1 MKIDQSKLEEFI
13 EEARSIVGREGHT
26 PFSLEDLYHLAS
38 KFKLIGAI
46 YLEKF
51 DDKRHV
57 NVLLDLGEDSI
68 TLYDP
73 LLGVKIKP
81 FDEIQFGIYC
91 QPLGTL
97 RDEFEKYLKQLRTNE
112 CKDVWSQYRQRGK
125 LLFHFIKQHSE
136 FRSIYAG
143 DSISIADFPA
153 FQNNSSY
160 SDCAPISLFIMSL
173 YNSVVSHP

>member
-1 MKIDQSKLEEFI
+1 MKIDHSKLEKFI
-13 EEARSIVGREGHT
+13 KEARSSVGRNGHS

-38 KFKLIGAI
+38 KFGLIGAI
-46 YLEKF
+46 YLEKS

-68 TLYDP
+68 TFYDP
-73 LLGVKIKP
+73 LSGVKIKP

-97 RDEFEKYLKQLRTNE
+97 KDEFEKYQQQLRTNE
-112 CKDVWSQYRQRGK
+112 CRDVWSQYRQRGK
-125 LLFHFIKQHSE
+125 LLFNFLKQHSE

-143 DSISIADFPA
+143 AATSIVDFPA
-153 FQNNSSY
+153 LQSNPSY
-160 SDCAPISLFIMSL
+160 SDCAPISLFIMYF
-173 YNSVVSHP
+173 YNSVTSHP